1 MTGRKAVQ
9 RFCRIWLV
17 CSLLLLSACSSTT
30 FIYNRLDFILPWYLD
45 DYAELNREQDKYLEE
60 LLSPFLAWHRSEE
73 LPRYLLIL
81 EQIDSSL
88 DRQLEP
94 EDVAAI
100 AAEFEAA
107 WYRLEGEALD
117 WLLELGAELS
127 DEQVQDFLAELQE
140 QQSEYEEEYLERSEE
155 EFQEDSYDS
164 LLDSMQD
171 YLGRLDSKQRAV
183 LREASEGLMRSD
195 RTWLTE
201 RAAWLERLAVM
212 LQREPGWQQRIRD
225 ASAAKDETVSSEY
238 LRIFEHNTSLIY
250 RAIADTLNSRS
261 DKQDRRLRGKL
272 DDLQED
278 LQTLIAQT

>member
-1 MTGRKAVQ
+1 MQ
-9 RFCRIWLV
+9 RFCRIWLL

-45 DYAELNREQDKYLEE
+45 DYAQLNSEQDKYLEE

-94 EDVAAI
+94 DDVADI
-100 AAEFEAA
+100 AAQMEAA

-117 WLLELGAELS
+117 WLLDLGAELS
-127 DEQVQDFLAELQE
+127 DEQVQDFLGELQE
-140 QQSEYEEEYLERSEE
+140 QQNKYEKKYLKRSEE
-155 EFQEDSYDS
+155 DFREDSYDS

-201 RAAWLERLAVM
+201 RAAWLQRLGVM
-212 LQREPGWQQRIRD
+212 MQREPGWQQRIRD
-225 ASAAKDETVSSEY
+225 ASAARDETVSAEY
-238 LRIFEHNTSLIY
+238 LRLYEHNTRVIY
-250 RAIADTLNSRS
+250 RAVADTLNSRTN
-261 DKQDRRLRGKL
+261 KQNRRLRGKL
-272 DDLQED
+272 DDLRED
-278 LQTLIAQT
+278 LQTLIAQI

>member
-1 MTGRKAVQ
+1 L
-9 RFCRIWLV
+9 LV

-45 DYAELNREQDKYLEE
+45 DYAELNREQDKYLDE

-94 EDVAAI
+94 DDVADI
-100 AAEFEAA
+100 AAELEAA

-117 WLLELGAELS
+117 WLLDLGAELS

-140 QQSEYEEEYLERSEE
+140 QQSDYEKKYLKRSDED
-155 EFQEDSYDS
+155 FREDSYDS
-164 LLDSMQD
+164 LLDNMQD

-201 RAAWLERLAVM
+201 RAAWLERLGVM
-212 LQREPGWQQRIRD
+212 MQREPGWQQRIRD
-225 ASAAKDETVSSEY
+225 ASAAKDETVAAEY
-238 LRIFEHNTSLIY
+238 RRIYEHNTRVIY
-250 RAIADTLNSRS
+250 RAVADTLNSRS
-261 DKQDRRLRGKL
+261 NKQDRRLRGKL
-272 DDLQED
+272 DDLRED
-278 LQTLIAQT
+278 LQTLIDQGA